1 MSEVERLRERAEAL
15 EADLREAN
23 VELETAKQAHAEA
36 QQQLDS
42 RAHQLIARRKLLR
55 NGVLAVVFVGL
66 PIASAVLYTVVRYV
80 ERERLSLTV
89 RSVEGPAPAL
99 VGEACE
105 LRLEPAYFPYN
116 TQLELSCGGQRIYG
130 FESFGQLTC
139 DVTDHR
145 VTTCLDDGDI
155 QHGGDPRV
163 RIDRSI
169 GRMTVD
175 DGDHWRI
182 ELTFADA
189 PPAR

>member
-89 RSVEGPAPAL
+89 RSVEGPAPAV

>member
-89 RSVEGPAPAL
+89 RSVEGPAPAV

-139 DVTDHR
+139 EVDDGR
-145 VTTCLDDGDI
+145 VTACLDDGDI
-155 QHGGDPRV
+155 EHGGDPRV
-163 RIDRSI
+163 RLDRSV

-175 DGDHWRI
+175 DGDRWRI
-182 ELTFADA
+182 ELSLD
-189 PPAR
+189 R

>member
-23 VELETAKQAHAEA
+23 VELESAKQAHVEA

-42 RAHQLIARRKLLR
+42 RARQLVDQRKLRR
-55 NGVLAVVFVGL
+55 NGVLAAVFVGL
-66 PIASAVLYTVVRYV
+66 PIVGAILYTVVRYV
-80 ERERLSLTV
+80 EPEQLSLTV
-89 RSVEGPAPAL
+89 RTVEGPAPAI
-99 VGEACE
+99 VGDACE
-105 LRLEPAYFPYN
+105 LRFQPAYFPYN
-116 TQLELSCGGQRIYG
+116 TQLELTCGGQRIYG

-145 VTTCLDDGDI
+145 VTACLDDGDI

-163 RIDRSI
+163 HIDRSS

-182 ELTFADA
+182 ELTFTDT
-189 PPAR
+189 PLAR

>member
-1 MSEVERLRERAEAL
+1 VSEVERLRERAEAL